1 MGYLFFLLVTGPV
14 AMIGLSRLDI
24 GEKFLR
30 YLQDGKT
37 SSIYS
42 TGLRKN
48 AEAGI
53 VSDQVKLAGC
63 YVEGRGV
70 GINTRQA
77 VKWYRTAAE
86 MGNVSAQRHLGSCY
100 ENGVGVAKDEVEAA
114 KWYRKAAEQE
124 DPRGQFRL
132 GNA

>member
-53 VSDQVKLAGC
+53 VRS
-63 YVEGRGV
+63 
-70 GINTRQA
+70 QA
-77 VKWYRTAAE
+77 DLKW
-86 MGNVSAQRHLGSCY
+86 CY
-100 ENGVGVAKDEVEAA
+100 ENSSGVAKNKAKALKWYQTAA
-114 KWYRKAAEQE
+114 KM
-124 DPRGQFRL
+124 
-132 GNA
+132 GNASAERRLAKLVGAEA